1 MYLQVKNEQVKMTLM
16 NHGKPELS
24 EGLSAFHSPR
34 TTS

>member
-1 MYLQVKNEQVKMTLM
+1 MYLQVKNEKNKM

-24 EGLSAFHSPR
+24 DGLSAFHSPR